1 MTRCRKHKFENLRK
15 VIVAVIRYRTI
26 MMRTLKSRKEEGKK
40 DANRKNSV
48 VHDSYSVETFMETLN
63 PPLILS
69 NIARF
74 LKGIR
79 RERERERER
88 TLE

>member
-1 MTRCRKHKFENLRK
+1 MTRCRKHQFDNPRK
-15 VIVAVIRYRTI
+15 VIVAVNRYRTI

-48 VHDSYSVETFMETLN
+48 VHDSLSVETLN
-63 PPLILS
+63 PPRLTLS

-74 LKGIR
+74 LKG
-79 RERERERER
+79 ERNKNKERER
-88 TLE
+88 TLEKII

>member
-1 MTRCRKHKFENLRK
+1 MTRCRKHQFDNPRK
-15 VIVAVIRYRTI
+15 VIVAVNRYRTI

-48 VHDSYSVETFMETLN
+48 VHDSHSVETFMETLN

-79 RERERERER
+79 REREREREH
-88 TLE
+88 